1 MEEQRKIC
9 GEYQVTKKKREK
21 RSKEAMR
28 RTPRGSEIRKEKK
41 KRGAENSG
49 RMQGM
54 STKRRTREEENT
66 I

>member
-1 MEEQRKIC
+1 M
-9 GEYQVTKKKREK
+9 KRE
-21 RSKEAMR
+21 
-28 RTPRGSEIRKEKK
+28 